1 QAPFRGYYVTDQ
13 VRQQWPKEINWRSLD
28 PTSAAAWGAEYINR
42 HEVDRQ
48 EMDKVRARVAARMA
62 GRGAADTSS
71 AASSAAK
78 SATVVGTA
86 IAKIG
91 QFPSWRD
98 MEKQM
103 LAATKPAPQLKDGHR
118 KIVDAIRA
126 GHISPKAI
134 QQAANYGE

>member
-42 HEVDRQ
+42 HEGDRQ
-48 EMDKVRARVAARMA
+48 EMDKVRARGAARMA

-78 SATVVGTA
+78 SATGVGTA

-103 LAATKPAPQLKDGHR
+103 LAATKPAPQLKEIG
-118 KIVDAIRA
+118 RA
-126 GHISPKAI
+126 SCSEEEGAQVEGLS
-134 QQAANYGE
+134 QT